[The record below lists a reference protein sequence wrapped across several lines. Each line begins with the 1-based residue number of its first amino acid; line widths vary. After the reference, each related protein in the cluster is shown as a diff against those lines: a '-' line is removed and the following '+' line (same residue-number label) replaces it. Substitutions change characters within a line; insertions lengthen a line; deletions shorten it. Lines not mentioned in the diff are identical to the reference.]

1 MRIKTFAKKNSYS
14 RGQKGYLLPEA
25 TVSLGITGLMTIV
38 LCSVISFSSHTFASV
53 WAYMDLNKQSK
64 AALDV
69 ITRDIRQVTE
79 LSSFTSNQVDF
90 LWIDTQSNNNH
101 LIFTYNPTDK
111 TLSRSVN
118 YGKAQVLVTGCEP
131 LPGTN
136 LFRIYQRTP
145 KATTWNN
152 YDPSTANFNK
162 TAKVVLLA
170 WKASRTNVANVLT
183 ETVQTAKIVMRSQH

>member
-1 MRIKTFAKKNSYS
+1 MRIKPTACKSAQSTCKA
-14 RGQKGYLLPEA
+14 YLLPEA
-25 TVSLGITGLMTIV
+25 TVSLGLSGLMALV
-38 LCSVISFSSHTFASV
+38 LCSVMSFASHNFASM

-64 AALDV
+64 RALDI

-79 LSSFTSNQVDF
+79 LSNCTSNQLDF
-90 LWIDTQSNNNH
+90 LWVDSQSNNNH
-101 LIFTYNPTDK
+101 LILTYNPDSK
-111 TLSRSVN
+111 TLTRSLN
-118 YGKAQVLVTGCEP
+118 YAAAEVLVTGCEP

-145 KATTWNN
+145 KATTWTN
-152 YDPSTANFNK
+152 YDPSTGNFNK